1 MKLHKK
7 TLLIIGVALISLI
20 VVLYTT
26 ASFILIHN
34 FHHLETESVH
44 QDVVRAI
51 KALEDDLTNLDS
63 IAQDHAKWDDTYAF
77 IDRHDSHYV
86 RSNLVNT
93 TFIDL
98 KLNLFTLVDAGGQI
112 VFSKGFDL
120 DLEAEVPVPASLSEH
135 LRSGRLLFSEKTPSC
150 SHDGEAVPCPAVGI
164 LMLPEGPLLLSV
176 RPILTSVAKGPS
188 RGILLVGRYLDD
200 KEIDRLAQ
208 ITQLSL
214 QIDPIVPED
223 PGGGGRMSDTDA
235 ITVRP
240 LNASA
245 IVGEAP
251 IPDIYDQPALRLRV
265 RGDRPIYRQ
274 GRSSLIYLTISLFI
288 VGILLSGIT
297 LLVFEKLILTR
308 LLALTHRVN
317 QIGKSRD
324 LSMRVSV
331 PEGEDELSDLGN
343 TINEM
348 LEALE
353 RANVQSRDS
362 EERYRLMA
370 EHSTDLITRHSRRGT
385 IRYASPAC
393 YTLLGYEPEELIGR
407 HPSQFLHPDDVEAL
421 ANTYDIVLTQNVSC
435 TLTYRIRHQ
444 NGEYIWFETTSR
456 AIYDPDTGIVQEILG
471 VSRDISDRK
480 QREQELQES
489 EASIRSL
496 YQITSARNL
505 EWQEQLRQILELGS
519 QKFGLEVGLLA
530 RIQNLEE
537 PAPESEIQAILIP
550 DEDPCPEQVFEL
562 KNNAFCMATARAG
575 KPLIFESVLVS
586 GLAKSAGECEF
597 QIEAYMGIPVQVDG
611 ATYGTL
617 CFWSRDPLSE
627 PFRAVDRELLKLMA
641 QWVGTE
647 LERQQTARDLSQA
660 RDEALAATRA
670 KSEFLATMSHE
681 IRTPMNAVIGMTGL
695 LLDTPLSPIQQDFV
709 ETIRSS
715 SDALLSLIND
725 ILDFSKIESGKLD
738 LETFPFSLRTCIE
751 ESIDLLVTKAAGK
764 NLELGYLI
772 DPSTPHQVVGDMARV
787 RQILVNLLSNAVK
800 FTASGDVLVS
810 AKATP
815 LTPER
820 YEIQLSVKD
829 TGIGIPPEGMG
840 RLFKS
845 FSQVD
850 ASTNRQYGGTGLGL
864 AISKRLAEMMGGR
877 MWVTSHNA
885 IGGDPPEHWEFA
897 GDPSVGSTFY
907 FSIIVESG
915 LNVLPEWSH
924 TSELTGKRLLVLC
937 THPTSRRIL
946 TANVRAWGLAVE
958 AAETPTEAL
967 EWLEAGQGFDAAI
980 VEMPT
985 DGGDGLDVVRQIRR
999 SPAGRQLPLVMLT
1012 SVGRQNLNGSE
1023 FGEFVAFLSK
1033 PIKQSPLYNILANVL
1048 CGEPLKTK
1056 QWSESQMRSPQ
1067 DIPLLAEQLP
1077 LRILLAEDHLVNQK
1091 VALQILQRMGYRADV
1106 AGNGLEVLE
1115 ALQRQPYDVILM
1127 DMQMPIMDGL
1137 EAARQIQKRYGGSEK
1152 ARARRPRIIAVT
1164 ANARS
1169 SDRTECM
1176 EAGMDDYI
1184 SKPIR
1189 MERLVKVLGKCR
1201 PVVSDLDLGTT
1212 ATPPQAQA
1220 DGEMPAPADGGDNG
1234 QLPPILDPAVIRG
1247 LREIEAL
1254 EEVVEM
1260 YLESAPQLLQTIDE
1274 ALSLA
1279 DAAALKQA
1287 AHSLKSTSGTLGA
1300 FGLSELCLELEM
1312 IGRRGVDAGTPIPEA
1327 EAREIYTR
1335 VEVELKRVRSAM
1347 QLEARQNQSRES
1359 GGSHK

>member
-7 TLLIIGVALISLI
+7 TLLIIGAALISLI

-34 FHHLETESVH
+34 FHNLETESVH
-44 QDVVRAI
+44 QDVVRAME
-51 KALEDDLTNLDS
+51 ALEDDLSTLDA

-98 KLNLFTLVDAGGQI
+98 KLNLFVLADARGEIAFG
-112 VFSKGFDL
+112 KGFDL
-120 DLEAEVPVPASLSEH
+120 DAGEEVPVHESLLPH
-135 LRSGRLLFSEKTPSC
+135 IRPDRLLFSDSAP
-150 SHDGEAVPCPAVGI
+150 PCPGREDAAPCPKVGI
-164 LMLPEGPLLLSV
+164 LMLPDGPLLLSAH
-176 RPILTSVAKGPS
+176 PILTSVAEGPS
-188 RGILLVGRYLDD
+188 RGTLIIGRYLDS
-200 KEIDRLAQ
+200 KEIDRLAE

-214 QIDPIVPED
+214 QIDPIVPRD
-223 PGGGGRMSDTDA
+223 PGGSGWTSETGAVAVS
-235 ITVRP
+235 P
-240 LNASA
+240 LNAA
-245 IVGEAP
+245 TIIGEAP
-251 IPDIYDQPALRLRV
+251 IPDIYGRPALRLRV
-265 RGDRPIYRQ
+265 TGDRPIYRQ
-274 GRSSLIYLTISLFI
+274 GRTSLIYLTVSLFI

-324 LSMRVSV
+324 LSMRVAV

-393 YTLLGYEPEELIGR
+393 HTLLGYEPEELVGR
-407 HPSQFLHPDDVEAL
+407 HPDQFLHPDDTEAL
-421 ANTYDIVLTQNVSC
+421 AKTYDIVLTQNVSY
-435 TLTYRIRHQ
+435 TLTYRIRHK

-456 AIYDPDTGIVQEILG
+456 AIYDPDTGVVQEILG

-505 EWQEQLRQILELGS
+505 EWAEQLQQILELGC

-530 RIQNLEE
+530 RIQNLDA
-537 PAPESEIQAILIP
+537 PNPESEIQAVVTP
-550 DEDPCPEQVFEL
+550 DDDLRRGQVFEL
-562 KNNAFCMATARAG
+562 NDNAFCLATARAG

-586 GLAKSAGECEF
+586 GLPNGAEDREF
-597 QIEAYMGIPVQVDG
+597 GIEAYMGIPVQVDG

-617 CFWSRDPLSE
+617 CFWSRHPLSE
-627 PFRAVDRELLKLMA
+627 PFRAVDRELIKLMA

-647 LERQQTARDLSQA
+647 LERQQTARDLGQA

-738 LETFPFSLRTCIE
+738 LETFPFSLRTCVE

-810 AKATP
+810 AKAIP
-815 LTPER
+815 LSPER
-820 YEIQLSVKD
+820 YEIQVSVKD

-885 IGGDPPEHWEFA
+885 VGGDPPEGWEFA
-897 GDPSVGSTFY
+897 GHPSVGSTFY
-907 FSIIVESG
+907 FSIVVESS

-924 TSELTGKRLLVLC
+924 TSELTGKRLLLLC
-937 THPTSRRIL
+937 SHPTSGQIL

-958 AAETPTEAL
+958 AAETPARAL
-967 EWLEAGQGFDAAI
+967 EWLGAGQGFDAAI
-980 VEMPT
+980 VEVPA
-985 DGGDGLDVVRQIRR
+985 DGGDGLDVVRKIRR
-999 SPAGRQLPLVMLT
+999 SPAGRKLPLVMLT
-1012 SVGRQNLNGSE
+1012 SVGRQNLNRSE

-1033 PIKQSPLYNILANVL
+1033 PIKQSPLYNILVNVL
-1048 CGEPLKTK
+1048 CGEPVKVN
-1056 QWSESQMRSPQ
+1056 QWSGSPMRSPQ
-1067 DIPLLAEQLP
+1067 DIPMLAKQLP

-1115 ALQRQPYDVILM
+1115 ALRRQPYDVILM

-1137 EAARQIQKRYGGSEK
+1137 EAARQIQKRYGDGEE

-1164 ANARS
+1164 ANAME
-1169 SDRTECM
+1169 SDRAECM

-1201 PVVSDLDLGTT
+1201 PVVSDLNLG
-1212 ATPPQAQA
+1212 AAA
-1220 DGEMPAPADGGDNG
+1220 APKDGGNG
-1234 QLPPILDPAVIRG
+1234 KSSPVLDPGVIEG

-1260 YLESAPQLLQTIDE
+1260 YLESAPELLQTIDA
-1274 ALSLA
+1274 ALKQA

-1312 IGRRGVDAGTPIPEA
+1312 IGRRGVDAVTPIPEA
-1327 EAREIYTR
+1327 EAREIYDR
-1335 VEVELKRVRSAM
+1335 VEMELQRVESALKVEVRP
-1347 QLEARQNQSRES
+1347 
-1359 GGSHK
+1359 